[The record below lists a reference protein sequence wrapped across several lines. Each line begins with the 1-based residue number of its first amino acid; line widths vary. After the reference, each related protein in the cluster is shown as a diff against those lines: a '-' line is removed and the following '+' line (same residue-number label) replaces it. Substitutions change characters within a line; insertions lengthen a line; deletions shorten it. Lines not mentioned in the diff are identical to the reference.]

1 MAPQRLRN
9 SGWGPWELAANQY
22 GVVTRAQLLNLGL
35 TTDAIRHRLAR
46 GRLHAVHRGVYAV
59 GRPELTQRG
68 WWMAAVLACGDA
80 AVLSHESAAQLWGIR
95 RSRNPAPSGAQ
106 LRPPSLI
113 DVSVPGTTSRRRRG
127 LRTHRR
133 SDLPPHDRTLRHRI
147 PVTTPTRT
155 LVDLATQLESS
166 QLEAAVNEADG
177 LGLIDPERLRRY
189 VEERPGVDGI
199 PALRK
204 VLDRRIYT
212 LTDSELER
220 RFLRLVRRAALPTPL
235 TQQRLNGFRVDFYWP
250 ELGLVVE
257 ADSLRYHRT
266 PSQQARDRL
275 RDQAHTEAGLVP
287 LRFTH
292 WQITF
297 EASRVGEVLRA
308 VAERQRLNLL
318 GRTL

>member
-1 MAPQRLRN
+1 MAPQKLRN
-9 SGWGPWELAANQY
+9 SAWSVWRLAENQD
-22 GVVTRAQLLNLGL
+22 GVVTRAQLLALGFSA
-35 TTDAIRHRLAR
+35 DAIRHRAAR

-68 WWMAAVLACGDA
+68 WWMAAVLACGDD
-80 AVLSHESAAQLWGIR
+80 AVLSHEGAAQLWGIR
-95 RSRNPAPSGAQ
+95 RSKNSAPSGAQ

-113 DVSVPGTTSRRRRG
+113 DVSVPSTTSRRRGG
-127 LRTHRR
+127 LRIHRR
-133 SDLPPHDRTLRHRI
+133 DLPLQDRTIRHRI
-147 PVTTPTRT
+147 PVTTPART
-155 LVDLATQLESS
+155 LIDLAAQLESS

-177 LGLIDPERLRRY
+177 LGLIEPDRLRRY
-189 VEERPGVDGI
+189 VEKRPGVDGI

-204 VLDRRIYT
+204 VLDRRTYA
-212 LTDSELER
+212 LTDSVLER
-220 RFLRLVRRAALPTPL
+220 RFLGLVRRAGLPTPL
-235 TQQRLNGFRVDFYWP
+235 TQQTLNGFRVDFYWP

-287 LRFTH
+287 VRFTH

-297 EASRVGEVLRA
+297 EASRVGEILRS
-308 VAERQRLNLL
+308 VAERQRLNSLA
-318 GRTL
+318 RAH